1 MNSNRTNSKLLN
13 SLLPLNAATPNAPAS
28 ASWGNWLGK
37 STNSAKNTVMG
48 AASNAGNTISSAT
61 GTSVVNVMIFIVV
74 VLVFLGIMMVYTK
87 EIVDAWNSA
96 KEVVTGYFGPKT
108 PPSARADADAGAAAG
123 ADEGPHGKAPGSA
136 DGSQASAQ
144 AVMEK
149 ILPGG
154 KPEVFN
160 VSSNK
165 YTYYDAEPLCKALGA
180 ELATYEQVKEAW
192 SKGADWCNYGW
203 VKGQLAVYPTSDDTY
218 QKLQSGPEEQRMAC
232 GRPGMNGG
240 YFDNP
245 EMRFGVTCVGKKP
258 PQSKSDVLAAAAGAP
273 LSPDAL
279 AYDKKVSQFKAEADN
294 MGLLPF
300 NAKGWNS

>member
-28 ASWGNWLGK
+28 ASWSNWLGK
-37 STNSAKNTVMG
+37 STNSAKNTMMG
-48 AASNAGNTISSAT
+48 AATNAGNSISSAT
-61 GTSVVNVMIFIVV
+61 GTSVVNVMIFVVV
-74 VLVFLGIMMVYTK
+74 VLVFLGIMMVYKK
-87 EIVDAWNSA
+87 ELLDAWNNA

-108 PPSARADADAGAAAG
+108 PPRPASAGAG
-123 ADEGPHGKAPGSA
+123 ADAAPADGKAPDSN
-136 DGSQASAQ
+136 AQ

-279 AYDKKVSQFKAEADN
+279 AYDKKVSQFKAEADS
-294 MGLLPF
+294 MALLPF
-300 NAKGWNS
+300 NSKGWNS

>member
-1 MNSNRTNSKLLN
+1 
-13 SLLPLNAATPNAPAS
+13 
-28 ASWGNWLGK
+28 
-37 STNSAKNTVMG
+37 
-48 AASNAGNTISSAT
+48 
-61 GTSVVNVMIFIVV
+61 
-74 VLVFLGIMMVYTK
+74 MVYKK
-87 EIVDAWNSA
+87 ELLDAWNNA
-96 KEVVTGYFGPKT
+96 KEVVMGYFGTKT
-108 PPSARADADAGAAAG
+108 PPPADAGASAAG

-136 DGSQASAQ
+136 DGSDPNAQ

-154 KPEVFN
+154 KSEVFN

-203 VKGQLAVYPTSDDTY
+203 VKGQLAVYPTSDETY

-258 PQSKSDVLAAAAGAP
+258 PQSKSDVVAAAAGAP

-279 AYDKKVSQFKAEADN
+279 AYDKKVSQFKAEADS
-294 MGLLPF
+294 MALLPF
-300 NAKGWNS
+300 NSKGWNS

>member
-61 GTSVVNVMIFIVV
+61 GVSVVGIMIFVVV

-87 EIVDAWNSA
+87 EIVAAWNSA
-96 KEVVTGYFGPKT
+96 NEVVTGYFGHKT
-108 PPSARADADAGAAAG
+108 PPPSSGTD
-123 ADEGPHGKAPGSA
+123 GKAPGSA
-136 DGSQASAQ
+136 DGSDPNAQ

-154 KPEVFN
+154 KSEVFN

-203 VKGQLAVYPTSDDTY
+203 VKGQLAVYPTSDETY

-279 AYDKKVSQFKAEADN
+279 AYDKKVLQFKAEADS

-300 NAKGWNS
+300 NSKGWNS

>member
-28 ASWGNWLGK
+28 SSWRNWLGN
-37 STNSAKNTVMG
+37 STNSAKNTMMG
-48 AASNAGNTISSAT
+48 AASNAGNTISSTT
-61 GTSVVNVMIFIVV
+61 GMSVVSIMIFVVV
-74 VLVFLGIMMVYTK
+74 VLVFLGIMMVYKK
-87 EIVDAWNSA
+87 ELLDAWNNA
-96 KEVVTGYFGPKT
+96 NEVVTGYFGPKT
-108 PPSARADADAGAAAG
+108 PPPPAPSDADSG
-123 ADEGPHGKAPGSA
+123 ADKGPHGKAPGSA
-136 DGSQASAQ
+136 DGSDPNAQ

-203 VKGQLAVYPTSDDTY
+203 VKGQLAVYPTSDETY

-258 PQSKSDVLAAAAGAP
+258 PQSKSDVVAAAAGAP

-279 AYDKKVSQFKAEADN
+279 AYDKKVLQFKAEADN

-300 NAKGWNS
+300 NSKGWNS

>member
-28 ASWGNWLGK
+28 ASWSNWFGK
-37 STNSAKNTVMG
+37 STTAAKNTMMG
-48 AASNAGNTISSAT
+48 AANNAGNSISSAT
-61 GTSVVNVMIFIVV
+61 GASVVSVIVFVVV
-74 VLVFLGIMMVYTK
+74 VLVFLGIMMVYKK
-87 EIVDAWNSA
+87 ELLDAWNNA

-108 PPSARADADAGAAAG
+108 PPPSAGADADAGAG
-123 ADEGPHGKAPGSA
+123 ADADSADGKAPGS
-136 DGSQASAQ
+136 DGSQPNAQ

-203 VKGQLAVYPTSDDTY
+203 VKGQLAVYPTSDETY

-279 AYDKKVSQFKAEADN
+279 AYDKKVSQFKAEADS
-294 MGLLPF
+294 MALLPF
-300 NAKGWNS
+300 NSKGWNS

>member
-28 ASWGNWLGK
+28 SSWRNWFAK
-37 STNSAKNTVMG
+37 STMAG
-48 AASNAGNTISSAT
+48 AANNSISSAT
-61 GTSVVNVMIFIVV
+61 GASVVSVIVFVVV
-74 VLVFLGIMMVYTK
+74 VLVFLGIMMVYKK
-87 EIVDAWNSA
+87 ELLDAWNNA

-108 PPSARADADAGAAAG
+108 PPPAAG
-123 ADEGPHGKAPGSA
+123 SDEGPHGKAPGSA
-136 DGSQASAQ
+136 DGSDPNAQ

-203 VKGQLAVYPTSDDTY
+203 VKGQLAVYPTSDETY

-279 AYDKKVSQFKAEADN
+279 AYDKKVSQFKAEADS
-294 MGLLPF
+294 MALLPF
-300 NAKGWNS
+300 NSKGWNS

>member
-28 ASWGNWLGK
+28 SSWSNWFGK
-37 STNSAKNTVMG
+37 STTAAKNTMMG
-48 AASNAGNTISSAT
+48 AASNAGNSISSAT
-61 GTSVVNVMIFIVV
+61 GASVVSLIIFVVV
-74 VLVFLGIMMVYTK
+74 VLVFLGIMMVYKK
-87 EIVDAWNSA
+87 ELLDAWNNA

-108 PPSARADADAGAAAG
+108 PPPSAGADVSDAGA
-123 ADEGPHGKAPGSA
+123 DGKAPGSA
-136 DGSQASAQ
+136 NGTDPNAQ

-203 VKGQLAVYPTSDDTY
+203 VKGQLAVYPTSDETY

-258 PQSKSDVLAAAAGAP
+258 PQSKSDVVAAAAGAP

-300 NAKGWNS
+300 NSKGWNS

>member
-28 ASWGNWLGK
+28 ASWSNWLGK
-37 STNSAKNTVMG
+37 STNSAKNTMMG
-48 AASNAGNTISSAT
+48 AANNAVNTISSAT
-61 GTSVVNVMIFIVV
+61 GASVVSVIIFVVV
-74 VLVFLGIMMVYTK
+74 VLVFLGLIMAFNK
-87 EIVDAWNSA
+87 ELLDAWNNA

-108 PPSARADADAGAAAG
+108 PPPSASASASASAGSG
-123 ADEGPHGKAPGSA
+123 SDEGPHGKAPDSA
-136 DGSQASAQ
+136 NAQ

-279 AYDKKVSQFKAEADN
+279 AYDKKVSQFKAEADS
-294 MGLLPF
+294 MALLPF
-300 NAKGWNS
+300 NSKGWNS

>member
-1 MNSNRTNSKLLN
+1 
-13 SLLPLNAATPNAPAS
+13 
-28 ASWGNWLGK
+28 
-37 STNSAKNTVMG
+37 
-48 AASNAGNTISSAT
+48 
-61 GTSVVNVMIFIVV
+61 
-74 VLVFLGIMMVYTK
+74 MVYKK
-87 EIVDAWNSA
+87 ELLDAWNNA
-96 KEVVTGYFGPKT
+96 KEVVMGYFGTKT
-108 PPSARADADAGAAAG
+108 PPPADAGASDAG

-136 DGSQASAQ
+136 DGSDPNAQ

-154 KPEVFN
+154 KSEVFN

-203 VKGQLAVYPTSDDTY
+203 VKGQLAVYPTSDETY

-279 AYDKKVSQFKAEADN
+279 AYDKKVSQFKAEADS

-300 NAKGWNS
+300 NSKGWNS

>member
-1 MNSNRTNSKLLN
+1 M
-13 SLLPLNAATPNAPAS
+13 
-28 ASWGNWLGK
+28 
-37 STNSAKNTVMG
+37 MG
-48 AASNAGNTISSAT
+48 AANNAGNTISSAT
-61 GTSVVNVMIFIVV
+61 GASVVSVIIFVVV

-87 EIVDAWNSA
+87 EIVAAWNSA
-96 KEVVTGYFGPKT
+96 KEVVTGYFDPKT
-108 PPSARADADAGAAAG
+108 PPPSADADAGAG
-123 ADEGPHGKAPGSA
+123 PDEGPHGKAPDSA
-136 DGSQASAQ
+136 NAQ

-203 VKGQLAVYPTSDDTY
+203 VKGQLAVYPTSDETY

-300 NAKGWNS
+300 NSKGWNS

>member
-1 MNSNRTNSKLLN
+1 M
-13 SLLPLNAATPNAPAS
+13 
-28 ASWGNWLGK
+28 
-37 STNSAKNTVMG
+37 MG
-48 AASNAGNTISSAT
+48 AASNAGNTISSTT
-61 GTSVVNVMIFIVV
+61 GMSVVSIMIFVVV
-74 VLVFLGIMMVYTK
+74 VLVFLGIMMVYKK
-87 EIVDAWNSA
+87 ELLDAWNNA
-96 KEVVTGYFGPKT
+96 NEVVTGYFGPKT
-108 PPSARADADAGAAAG
+108 PPPPAPSDADSG
-123 ADEGPHGKAPGSA
+123 ADKGPHGKAPGSA
-136 DGSQASAQ
+136 DGSDPNAQ

-203 VKGQLAVYPTSDDTY
+203 VKGQLAVYPTSDETY

-258 PQSKSDVLAAAAGAP
+258 PQSKSDVVAAAAGAP

-279 AYDKKVSQFKAEADN
+279 AYDKKVLQFKAEADN

-300 NAKGWNS
+300 NSKGWNS

>member
-28 ASWGNWLGK
+28 WSNWLGK
-37 STNSAKNTVMG
+37 STNSAKNTMMG

-61 GTSVVNVMIFIVV
+61 GVSIVSIMIFVVV
-74 VLVFLGIMMVYTK
+74 VLVFLGIMMVYKK
-87 EIVDAWNSA
+87 ELLDAWNNA
-96 KEVVTGYFGPKT
+96 NEVVTGYFSPKT
-108 PPSARADADAGAAAG
+108 PPPPAPSDADSG
-123 ADEGPHGKAPGSA
+123 DDKGPHGKAPGSA
-136 DGSQASAQ
+136 DGSDTNAQ

-154 KPEVFN
+154 KTEVFN

-203 VKGQLAVYPTSDDTY
+203 VKGQTAVYPIQEETY
-218 QKLQSGPEEQRMAC
+218 NKLQSGPEEDRSSC
-232 GRPGMNGG
+232 GMTGLNGG
-240 YFDNP
+240 FFENP
-245 EMRFGVTCVGKKP
+245 ELKFGVNCYGVKP
-258 PQSKSDVLAAAAGAP
+258 AQSDHDEEVLMRQGQIP
-273 LSPDAL
+273 RSVPSLEV
-279 AYDKKVSQFKAEADN
+279 DKKVQEFKKQIN
-294 MGLLPF
+294 NLGLLPF
-300 NAKGWNS
+300 NNDKWRNV

>member
-28 ASWGNWLGK
+28 ASWRNWLGK
-37 STNSAKNTVMG
+37 STNSAKNTMMG
-48 AASNAGNTISSAT
+48 AANNAGNSISSAT
-61 GTSVVNVMIFIVV
+61 GTSVVNVIIFVVV
-74 VLVFLGIMMVYTK
+74 VLVFLGIMMVYKK
-87 EIVDAWNSA
+87 ELLDAWNNA

-108 PPSARADADAGAAAG
+108 PPPPAPGGAES
-123 ADEGPHGKAPGSA
+123 DEGKAPDSS
-136 DGSQASAQ
+136 SQAL
-144 AVMEK
+144 MEK

-218 QKLQSGPEEQRMAC
+218 EKLQSGPEEQRMAC

-279 AYDKKVSQFKAEADN
+279 AYDKKVSQFKAEADS
-294 MGLLPF
+294 MALLPF
-300 NAKGWNS
+300 NSKGWNS

>member
-1 MNSNRTNSKLLN
+1 LN

-28 ASWGNWLGK
+28 ASWSNWFGK
-37 STNSAKNTVMG
+37 STTAAKNTMMG
-48 AASNAGNTISSAT
+48 AANNAGNSISSAT
-61 GTSVVNVMIFIVV
+61 GASVVSVIVFVVV
-74 VLVFLGIMMVYTK
+74 VLVFLGIMMVYKK
-87 EIVDAWNSA
+87 ELLDAWNNA

-108 PPSARADADAGAAAG
+108 PPPSAGADADAGAG
-123 ADEGPHGKAPGSA
+123 ADADSADGKAPGS
-136 DGSQASAQ
+136 DGSQPNAQ

-154 KPEVFN
+154 KSEVFN

-203 VKGQLAVYPTSDDTY
+203 VKGQLAVYPTSDETY

-300 NAKGWNS
+300 NSKGWNS

>member
-28 ASWGNWLGK
+28 ASWSNWLGK
-37 STNSAKNTVMG
+37 STNSAKNTMMG
-48 AASNAGNTISSAT
+48 AANNAGNTISSAT
-61 GTSVVNVMIFIVV
+61 GASVVSVIIFVVV
-74 VLVFLGIMMVYTK
+74 VLVFLGLIMAFNK
-87 EIVDAWNSA
+87 ELLDAWNNA

-108 PPSARADADAGAAAG
+108 PPPSASASASASAGSG
-123 ADEGPHGKAPGSA
+123 SDEGPHGKAPDSA
-136 DGSQASAQ
+136 NAQ

-300 NAKGWNS
+300 NSKGWNS

>member
-1 MNSNRTNSKLLN
+1 
-13 SLLPLNAATPNAPAS
+13 
-28 ASWGNWLGK
+28 
-37 STNSAKNTVMG
+37 
-48 AASNAGNTISSAT
+48 
-61 GTSVVNVMIFIVV
+61 
-74 VLVFLGIMMVYTK
+74 MMVYNK
-87 EIVDAWNSA
+87 ELLDAWNNA
-96 KEVVTGYFGPKT
+96 KEVVTGYFTPKT
-108 PPSARADADAGAAAG
+108 PPRPADAGAASDSHQG
-123 ADEGPHGKAPGSA
+123 EAPGSA
-136 DGSQASAQ
+136 DGSDPNAQ

-203 VKGQLAVYPTSDDTY
+203 VKGQLAVYPTSDETY

-279 AYDKKVSQFKAEADN
+279 AYDKKVSQFKAEADS
-294 MGLLPF
+294 MALLPF
-300 NAKGWNS
+300 NSKGWNS

>member
-1 MNSNRTNSKLLN
+1 MNSSRTNSKLLN

-28 ASWGNWLGK
+28 SSWGNWLGK

-61 GTSVVNVMIFIVV
+61 GVSVVSIMIFVVV

-96 KEVVTGYFGPKT
+96 KEVVNGYFGTKT
-108 PPSARADADAGAAAG
+108 PPPPVDAGAAAG

-136 DGSQASAQ
+136 DGSDPNAQ

-279 AYDKKVSQFKAEADN
+279 AYDKKVSQFKAEADS

-300 NAKGWNS
+300 NSKSWNS

>member
-1 MNSNRTNSKLLN
+1 
-13 SLLPLNAATPNAPAS
+13 
-28 ASWGNWLGK
+28 
-37 STNSAKNTVMG
+37 MG
-48 AASNAGNTISSAT
+48 AANNAGNSISSAT
-61 GTSVVNVMIFIVV
+61 GTSVVNVIIFVVV
-74 VLVFLGIMMVYTK
+74 VLVFLGIMMVYKK
-87 EIVDAWNSA
+87 ELLDAWNNA

-108 PPSARADADAGAAAG
+108 PPPSAPSDSAAPAD
-123 ADEGPHGKAPGSA
+123 GKAPDSA
-136 DGSQASAQ
+136 NAQ

-279 AYDKKVSQFKAEADN
+279 AYDKKVSQFKAEADS
-294 MGLLPF
+294 MALLPF
-300 NAKGWNS
+300 NSKGWNS

>member
-28 ASWGNWLGK
+28 SSWRNWFGK
-37 STNSAKNTVMG
+37 STMAGANNS
-48 AASNAGNTISSAT
+48 ISSAT
-61 GTSVVNVMIFIVV
+61 GVSLVSVIVFVVV
-74 VLVFLGIMMVYTK
+74 VLVFLGIMMVYKK
-87 EIVDAWNSA
+87 ELLDAWNNA
-96 KEVVTGYFGPKT
+96 KEVVMGYFGTKT
-108 PPSARADADAGAAAG
+108 PPPADAGASDAG

-136 DGSQASAQ
+136 DGSDPNAQ

-154 KPEVFN
+154 KSEVFN

-203 VKGQLAVYPTSDDTY
+203 VKGQLAVYPTSDETY

-279 AYDKKVSQFKAEADN
+279 AYDKKVSQFKAEADS

-300 NAKGWNS
+300 NSKGWNS

>member
-28 ASWGNWLGK
+28 ASWSNWFGK
-37 STNSAKNTVMG
+37 STTAAKNTMMG
-48 AASNAGNTISSAT
+48 AANNAGNSISSAT
-61 GTSVVNVMIFIVV
+61 GASVVSVIVFVVV
-74 VLVFLGIMMVYTK
+74 VLVFLGIMMVYKK
-87 EIVDAWNSA
+87 ELLDAWNNA

-108 PPSARADADAGAAAG
+108 PPPSAGADADAGAG
-123 ADEGPHGKAPGSA
+123 ADADSADGKAPGS
-136 DGSQASAQ
+136 DGSQPNAQ

-203 VKGQLAVYPTSDDTY
+203 VKGQLAVYPTSDETY

-300 NAKGWNS
+300 NSKGWNS

>member
-1 MNSNRTNSKLLN
+1 M
-13 SLLPLNAATPNAPAS
+13 
-28 ASWGNWLGK
+28 
-37 STNSAKNTVMG
+37 MG
-48 AASNAGNTISSAT
+48 AANNAGNSISSAT
-61 GTSVVNVMIFIVV
+61 GASVVSVIVFVVV
-74 VLVFLGIMMVYTK
+74 VLVFLGIMMVYKK
-87 EIVDAWNSA
+87 ELLDAWNNA

-108 PPSARADADAGAAAG
+108 PPPSAGADADAGAG
-123 ADEGPHGKAPGSA
+123 ADADSADGKAPGS
-136 DGSQASAQ
+136 DGSQPNAQ

-203 VKGQLAVYPTSDDTY
+203 VKGQLAVYPTSDETY

-294 MGLLPF
+294 MALLPF
-300 NAKGWNS
+300 NSKGWNS

>member
-28 ASWGNWLGK
+28 ASASWSNWLGN
-37 STNSAKNTVMG
+37 STNSAKNTMMG
-48 AASNAGNTISSAT
+48 AANNAGNTISSAT
-61 GTSVVNVMIFIVV
+61 GFSVVSIMIFVVV

-87 EIVDAWNSA
+87 EIMGAWNSA

-108 PPSARADADAGAAAG
+108 PPPPAPSDADSG
-123 ADEGPHGKAPGSA
+123 ADKGPHGKAPGSA
-136 DGSQASAQ
+136 DGSDPNAQ

-203 VKGQLAVYPTSDDTY
+203 VKGQLAVYPTSDETY

-258 PQSKSDVLAAAAGAP
+258 PQSKSDVVAAAAGAP

-279 AYDKKVSQFKAEADN
+279 AYDKKVLQFKAEADN

-300 NAKGWNS
+300 NSKGWNS

>member
-28 ASWGNWLGK
+28 SSWRNWLGN
-37 STNSAKNTVMG
+37 STNSAKNTMMG
-48 AASNAGNTISSAT
+48 AASNAGNTISSTT
-61 GTSVVNVMIFIVV
+61 GMSVVSIMIFVVV

-87 EIVDAWNSA
+87 EIMGAWNSA

-108 PPSARADADAGAAAG
+108 PPPPAPSDADSG
-123 ADEGPHGKAPGSA
+123 ADKGPHGKAPGSA
-136 DGSQASAQ
+136 DGSDPNAQ

-203 VKGQLAVYPTSDDTY
+203 VKGQLAVYPTSDETY

-258 PQSKSDVLAAAAGAP
+258 PQSKSDVVAAAAGAP

-279 AYDKKVSQFKAEADN
+279 AYDKKVLQFKAEADN

-300 NAKGWNS
+300 NSKGWNS

>member
-28 ASWGNWLGK
+28 SSWRNWFG
-37 STNSAKNTVMG
+37 AKNTMMG
-48 AASNAGNTISSAT
+48 AASNAGNTISSTT
-61 GTSVVNVMIFIVV
+61 GMSVVSIMIFVVV
-74 VLVFLGIMMVYTK
+74 VLVFLGIMMVYKK
-87 EIVDAWNSA
+87 ELLDAWNNA
-96 KEVVTGYFGPKT
+96 NEVVTGYFGPKT
-108 PPSARADADAGAAAG
+108 PPPPAAADSAAP
-123 ADEGPHGKAPGSA
+123 ADGKAPGSA
-136 DGSQASAQ
+136 DGSDPNAQ

-203 VKGQLAVYPTSDDTY
+203 VKGQLAVYPTSDETY

-279 AYDKKVSQFKAEADN
+279 AYDKKVSQFKAEADS

-300 NAKGWNS
+300 NSKGWNS

>member
-28 ASWGNWLGK
+28 WGNWLGK
-37 STNSAKNTVMG
+37 STNSAKNTMVG
-48 AASNAGNTISSAT
+48 AATNASNSISSAT
-61 GTSVVNVMIFIVV
+61 GTSVVNIMIFVVV
-74 VLVFLGIMMVYTK
+74 VLVFLGIMMLFK
-87 EIVDAWNSA
+87 RELLDAWNNA
-96 KEVVTGYFGPKT
+96 KEVVTGYFGPKA
-108 PPSARADADAGAAAG
+108 PPPPPPASPADADSN
-123 ADEGPHGKAPGSA
+123 EGPHGEAPDSI
-136 DGSQASAQ
+136 SH

-203 VKGQLAVYPTSDDTY
+203 VKGQLAVYPTSDETY

-258 PQSKSDVLAAAAGAP
+258 PQSKSDVVAAAAGAP

-279 AYDKKVSQFKAEADN
+279 AYDKKVSQFKAEADS

>member
-28 ASWGNWLGK
+28 ASWSNWFGK
-37 STNSAKNTVMG
+37 STTAAKNTMMG
-48 AASNAGNTISSAT
+48 AANNAGNSISSAT
-61 GTSVVNVMIFIVV
+61 GASVVSVIVFVVV
-74 VLVFLGIMMVYTK
+74 VLVFLGIMMVYKK
-87 EIVDAWNSA
+87 ELLDAWNNA

-108 PPSARADADAGAAAG
+108 PPPSAGADADAGAG
-123 ADEGPHGKAPGSA
+123 ADADSADGKAPGS
-136 DGSQASAQ
+136 DGSQPNAQ

-203 VKGQLAVYPTSDDTY
+203 VKGQLAVYPTSDETY

-294 MGLLPF
+294 MALLPF
-300 NAKGWNS
+300 NSKGWNS